1 MKLLSMLFF
10 VTFIAC
16 ACGGPTNLVNKNNTP
31 EVLTIYPDG
40 TMEYRDRIMNEEEV
54 IIYPDGRMEY
64 RDRIMDEDEVIIYS
78 DGKGGEKAAIRVWNP
93 LQPPSRKDS
102 KYYRDTIIVERIK
115 PVTED

>member
-31 EVLTIYPDG
+31 EVLT
-40 TMEYRDRIMNEEEV
+40 
-54 IIYPDGRMEY
+54 IYPDGRMEY